1 MHGLEERQIWS
12 SMLSIPNLISLTR
25 VPLVLFFLQESPLF
39 RCLALVLALLSDV
52 LDGYIAR
59 KYCLSSRL
67 GALLDPITDKFFV
80 AFVLVI
86 LIQENQITLGE
97 AAAMVSRDFAIV
109 LFGLY
114 LAFLGRFSTYC
125 IRAIWSGK
133 VTTFL
138 QLSVLFG
145 LICHIAL
152 PAYTFAGFVLLGI
165 CALIELCLRDRS
177 QVKEIQSP

>member
-1 MHGLEERQIWS
+1 
-12 SMLSIPNLISLTR
+12 MLTIPSLISLTR
-25 VPLVLFFLQESPLF
+25 LPLALFFLQDNPLF

-52 LDGYIAR
+52 FDGYIAR

-67 GALLDPITDKFFV
+67 GAILDPITDKFFV
-80 AFVLVI
+80 VFVLVI

-97 AAAMVSRDFAIV
+97 AAAMVSRDFAV
-109 LFGLY
+109 MLFGLY
-114 LAFLGRFSTYC
+114 LIFQGRLSTYRF
-125 IRAIWSGK
+125 RAIWSGK

-152 PAYTFAGFVLLGI
+152 PAYTFAGFTLLGI
-165 CALIELCLRDRS
+165 CALIELCFTDRS
-177 QVKEIQSP
+177 RSQEIQG